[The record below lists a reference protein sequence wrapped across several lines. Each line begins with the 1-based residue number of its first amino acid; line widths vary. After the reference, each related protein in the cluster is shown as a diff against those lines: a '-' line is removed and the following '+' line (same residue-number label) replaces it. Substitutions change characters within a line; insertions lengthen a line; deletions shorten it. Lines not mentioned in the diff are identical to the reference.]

1 MNKRFTSELVDSLAD
16 KLLIGLTKE
25 ENKMVLDEF
34 EVIDETINTIN
45 EIDGIEKV
53 EPMTHT
59 LDDFEYELREDE
71 ALESCSIEDI
81 LSNCDVHNGREIEVP
96 KVVGEE

>member
-1 MNKRFTSELVDSLAD
+1 MSEFTEELVDSLAD

-25 ENKMVLDEF
+25 ENKMILDEF
-34 EVIDETINTIN
+34 EVIDATINTIS
-45 EIDGIEKV
+45 EIKDIEKV

-71 ALESCSIEDI
+71 IEESVPIEDL
-81 LSNCDVHNGREIEVP
+81 LSNCDGYTGREVELP
-96 KVVGEE
+96 KVVGE